1 MFRGAG
7 GGPGLAAL
15 SSSVLC
21 FVASTLL
28 VFLLSLVLALTVI
41 RCYDVFRH
49 HHQVQCEGEMV
60 CLVKSSKVKS
70 FEKLRLSLV
79 PAPA

>member
-1 MFRGAG
+1 MFRGGG

-49 HHQVQCEGEMV
+49 HHQVRHV
-60 CLVKSSKVKS
+60 Y
-70 FEKLRLSLV
+70 
-79 PAPA
+79 